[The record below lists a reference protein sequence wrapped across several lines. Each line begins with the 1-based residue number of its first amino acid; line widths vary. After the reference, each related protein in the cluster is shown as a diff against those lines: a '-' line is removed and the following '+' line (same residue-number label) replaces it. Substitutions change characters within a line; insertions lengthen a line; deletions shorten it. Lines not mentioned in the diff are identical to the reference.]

1 MATALSCRMFMASVP
16 PTFCRRNASANL
28 LGYSRKKCLSSS
40 SSPIPFYGEPRP
52 AGPRPSSFGAAD
64 SSFGDGTAT
73 SPLFSSG
80 LSPLE
85 RTGVAVHSALTALSD
100 PTRADAVAAL
110 GEGTGHIALQGMH
123 QRMLSDPT
131 GQRIL
136 RNRPLV
142 DSRAIDL
149 DSLLD
154 KRITNRIEGT
164 GVAHT
169 FGHEYA
175 TFMKNHGFDPDER
188 ADIRFIAD
196 RDLAYIMLRYR
207 QVILGCLRGCFLSC
221 LDLFRALAHPS
232 LVSSILFLIF
242 ILLLFALV
250 DSS

>member
-1 MATALSCRMFMASVP
+1 
-16 PTFCRRNASANL
+16 
-28 LGYSRKKCLSSS
+28 
-40 SSPIPFYGEPRP
+40 
-52 AGPRPSSFGAAD
+52 
-64 SSFGDGTAT
+64 
-73 SPLFSSG
+73 
-80 LSPLE
+80 
-85 RTGVAVHSALTALSD
+85 
-100 PTRADAVAAL
+100 
-110 GEGTGHIALQGMH
+110 
-123 QRMLSDPT
+123 MLSDPT

-232 LVSSILFLIF
+232 LVSSSSSFCLPLWILPSATTFGTP
-242 ILLLFALV
+242 
-250 DSS
+250 